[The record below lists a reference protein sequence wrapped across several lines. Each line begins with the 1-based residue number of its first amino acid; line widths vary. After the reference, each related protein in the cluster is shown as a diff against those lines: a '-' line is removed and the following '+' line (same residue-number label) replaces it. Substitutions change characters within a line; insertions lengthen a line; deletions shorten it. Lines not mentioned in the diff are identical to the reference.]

1 MRIYVACLA
10 SYNSGILHGRWI
22 EATADAD
29 EMQEEISTMLR
40 ASPCPNV
47 KVDCVECMGTGESF
61 PGVVCRECGGRGAVD
76 SAEEWAIHD
85 TEGLPSVIGEFS
97 GLEPVAEFAA
107 LAEDFDYID
116 VHELTEIVADFGGV
130 EAARD
135 ALEDNFCGIYDSFRD
150 YSDEHADEIIGARVS
165 QDNILAQYFDYDA
178 FARDL
183 AMDMHTID
191 LKSGRVAIFY
201 A

>member
-10 SYNSGILHGRWI
+10 AYNNGFLHGRWI
-22 EATADAD
+22 DATADAD
-29 EMQEEISTMLR
+29 EMQEEISAMLR

-47 KVDCVECMGTGESF
+47 QVDCVECMGVGESF

-85 TEGLPSVIGEFS
+85 MEGLPSCFGEYS
-97 GLEPVAEFAA
+97 GLEPVAEFVA
-107 LAEDFDYID
+107 LVEEYDWIDAED
-116 VHELTEIVADFGGV
+116 LAKIVTDAGSV
-130 EAARD
+130 EQ
-135 ALEDNFCGIYDSFRD
+135 ALEQLENDFVGIYDSFRD
-150 YSDEHADEIIGARVS
+150 YADEHADEVIRAYVS
-165 QDNILAQYFDYDA
+165 EANILAQYFDYDA

-183 AMDMHTID
+183 RMGMHTVD
-191 LKSGRVAIFY
+191 LNGGRVAVFH